1 MKEGKVIAFVPGG
14 FEEVKPT
21 FITFKKLKNLFYS
34 YILLNISFAI
44 FSLSQATLT
53 SD

>member
-21 FITFKKLKNLFYS
+21 TIYFQKTKKHMF
-34 YILLNISFAI
+34 
-44 FSLSQATLT
+44 
-53 SD
+53 

>member
-21 FITFKKLKNLFYS
+21 SITFKKLKNTCF
-34 YILLNISFAI
+34 NHI
-44 FSLSQATLT
+44 FC
-53 SD
+53 